1 MLYILQNR
9 KKFEFFIFVPR
20 SDSNEFPQMNL
31 QRSKLNNVHF
41 KGQSKLF
48 FHGRF
53 WKPFHATFSLFLPES
68 LKGLYDEKQAAKVS
82 WVDR

>member
-1 MLYILQNR
+1 MLYTLPNR

-20 SDSNEFPQMNL
+20 SDSDEFPQMNL
-31 QRSKLNNVHF
+31 QRSKLHF

-53 WKPFHATFSLFLPES
+53 
-68 LKGLYDEKQAAKVS
+68 
-82 WVDR
+82 